1 MTAQAVT
8 AGPLAPTEGG
18 VVLVTGASSGIG
30 EALVRHLAACG
41 ARVVCCARRADR
53 LAYVGGLGE
62 RVRAVV
68 ADVTVEEDLEAFV
81 DDALS
86 VFGRIDG
93 LVNNAGVSK
102 AGPALRETVDDLRW
116 TLEANLVA
124 PFALA
129 RKVVPAMRRTG
140 GGAIVNVASVMG
152 IRSVDQL
159 PEAGYV
165 ASKAALIALTRELAS
180 QWGRHGVRVNAVAP
194 GFYLTEMTADLLA
207 GDTLPPFLANEV
219 PLQRYGQLSELVPAV
234 EYLLGDGSTYTTGHT
249 LVVDGGFTTR

>member
-1 MTAQAVT
+1 M
-8 AGPLAPTEGG
+8 
-18 VVLVTGASSGIG
+18 VTGASSGIG
-30 EALVRHLAACG
+30 EALVRHLACRG
-41 ARVVCCARRADR
+41 AQVVCCARRKDR
-53 LAYVGGLGE
+53 LAYTDELGDE
-62 RVRAVV
+62 VQAVV
-68 ADVTVEEDLEAFV
+68 ADVTVDANLDAVVEA
-81 DDALS
+81 ALTT
-86 VFGRIDG
+86 FGRIDG

-102 AGPALRETVDDLRW
+102 AGPALKETVADLRW

-129 RKVVPAMRRTG
+129 RKVVPEMRRTG
-140 GGAIVNVASVMG
+140 GGSIVNVASVMG

-194 GFYLTEMTADLLA
+194 GFYLTEMTADLLSGEA
-207 GDTLPPFLANEV
+207 LPPFLANEV
-219 PLQRYGQLSELVPAV
+219 PLRRYGQLDELVPAV
-234 EYLLGDGSTYTTGHT
+234 EYLLGAGSTYTTGHT